1 MKKWFKS
8 HYKTILSVLFCIAY
22 YLLLFSI
29 CIDYIDFD
37 RYDTD
42 DNIKV
47 AKFYFIVLPIAA
59 VLSIALYGI
68 IAHMHKY

>member
-1 MKKWFKS
+1 MKKWLKA
-8 HYKTILSVLFCIAY
+8 HYKEILSVLFCIAY
-22 YLLLFSI
+22 YLLLFRI

-47 AKFYFIVLPIAA
+47 AEFYFIVLPIAA
-59 VLSIALYGI
+59 VLPIALYGI
-68 IAHMHKY
+68 IAYIRKR

>member
-1 MKKWFKS
+1 MKKWLKS
-8 HYKTILSVLFCIAY
+8 HYKTILSVLFCVAY

-29 CIDYIDFD
+29 CIDYVDFG
-37 RYDTD
+37 YNTN

-59 VLSIALYGI
+59 VLPIALYRI
-68 IAHMHKY
+68 LTYIRKR